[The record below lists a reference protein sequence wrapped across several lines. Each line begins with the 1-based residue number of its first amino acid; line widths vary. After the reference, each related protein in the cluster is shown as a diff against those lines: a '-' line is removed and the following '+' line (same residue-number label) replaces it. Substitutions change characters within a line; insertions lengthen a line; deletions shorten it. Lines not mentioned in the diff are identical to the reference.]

1 MNPFEVYEP
10 ERSTSA
16 GRGVPVVYVLSGGR
30 LILNAAAV
38 RLLGDSTSVQLL
50 WDATTK
56 KVGIKPT
63 SDDDPKGF
71 RVSRAPSQAT
81 ITSKGFVEKHEL
93 PYKTRMRVARDGD
106 TLVASVTNPGDP
118 LG

>member
-10 ERSTSA
+10 TRSNSA
-16 GRGVPVVYVLSGGR
+16 GRGIPVLYILSGGR
-30 LILNAAAV
+30 ITLNAAAV
-38 RLLGDSTSVQLL
+38 RLLGEITTVQLL
-50 WDATTK
+50 WDASTR

-71 RVSRAPSQAT
+71 KVTHAPSQAT

-93 PYKTRMRVARDGD
+93 PYKTRMRVGWDGD
-106 TLVASVTNPGDP
+106 VLVASAAKPADP